1 LSTGW
6 VAERRERRALDP
18 SPSRNCRGC
27 CPDAAL
33 PAERWNRWCRR
44 GCSPDV
50 GPASLPPREP
60 PAEPPVEPRATLRV
74 GLTAELQAA
83 LRGLPTHR

>member
-1 LSTGW
+1 MSTGW

-18 SPSRNCRGC
+18 CPSRNCKGC

-50 GPASLPPREP
+50 GPASLRQR
-60 PAEPPVEPRATLRV
+60 EPRAYLSVALPAELRV
-74 GLTAELQAA
+74 DLMAVLPVA